1 MVIVHDSDK
10 YKYFD
15 KQRRV
20 EIIKYSNGIKK
31 TSFDGGA
38 FYLPKRLYEG
48 QSIFGDI
55 VHFIANNKDTIANVA
70 SAASSVV
77 DSVGKIGSNTID
89 VVRKIRELK
98 NKQRITDDAMNKVL
112 TATDTPKTG
121 SGFFYV

>member
-1 MVIVHDSDK
+1 MVIVHDSDHHK
-10 YKYFD
+10 YYD

-20 EIIKYSNGIKK
+20 EIIKYSNGVKK
-31 TSFDGGA
+31 TSFDGNA

-70 SAASSVV
+70 SAAFSVA
-77 DSVGKIGSNTID
+77 DSVRKNGSNAVD

-98 NKQRITDDAMNKVL
+98 NKQPITDDAMNEVL
-112 TATDTPKTG
+112 TATDTPITG
-121 SGFFYV
+121 NEFFYV

>member
-15 KQRRV
+15 NQRRV

-48 QSIFGDI
+48 ESIFGDI
-55 VHFIANNKDTIANVA
+55 VHFIANNKDTISNVA
-70 SAASSVV
+70 SSASSVV
-77 DSVGKIGSNTID
+77 DSVGNIGSNTID
-89 VVRKIRELK
+89 VVRKIKELK
-98 NKQRITDDAMNKVL
+98 NKQPITDEAVNKVL
-112 TATDTPKTG
+112 NASEVKS

>member
-15 KQRRV
+15 NQRRV

-48 QSIFGDI
+48 ESIFGDI
-55 VHFIANNKDTIANVA
+55 VHFIANNKDTISNVA

-77 DSVGKIGSNTID
+77 DSVGNIGSNTID
-89 VVRKIRELK
+89 VVRKIKELK
-98 NKQRITDDAMNKVL
+98 NKQPITDEAVNKVL
-112 TATDTPKTG
+112 NASEVKS

>member
-1 MVIVHDSDK
+1 MVIVHNSDHHK
-10 YKYFD
+10 YYD

-20 EIIKYSNGIKK
+20 EIIKYPNGVKK

-38 FYLPKRLYEG
+38 FYLPKRLYEC

-77 DSVGKIGSNTID
+77 DSVGKIGSNAVD
-89 VVRKIRELK
+89 VVKK
-98 NKQRITDDAMNKVL
+98 N
-112 TATDTPKTG
+112 
-121 SGFFYV
+121 

>member
-1 MVIVHDSDK
+1 MHDSDK

-31 TSFDGGA
+31 TSFDGSA

-48 QSIFGDI
+48 ESIVEDI

-70 SAASSVV
+70 SVASSVA
-77 DSVGKIGSNTID
+77 DSVGKIGLNAVD
-89 VVRKIRELK
+89 VVRKIKELK
-98 NKQRITDDAMNKVL
+98 NKQPITDDAMNKVR
-112 TATDTPKTG
+112 TATDTPKTKN
-121 SGFFYV
+121 GFFYV